1 LVAIR
6 RAVDKVIAHRNFLPA
21 PSCQAARDL
30 NTLALGCQVRRRAT
44 IRITVMLVG
53 VPKEIKD
60 NEYRV
65 GLVPSTVRELT
76 LNGHRVLVEQNAGL
90 GAGLTDADYQAA
102 GAEIV
107 ADADQVFGSAELIV
121 KVKEPLA
128 AERKKLRSGQVLFT
142 YLHLAADP
150 AQAADLIASGVIAI
164 AYETVT
170 SPQGALPL
178 LTPMSEV
185 AGRMAPHVGARCL
198 EKENGGR
205 GVLLGGVP
213 GVPPADVVI
222 IGGGVAGSHAALISA
237 GMGATVTVVDRN
249 PEALRRIAR
258 ELGARV
264 RTAFSTRDA
273 IETLCR
279 RADLVIASVLIPG
292 AAAPKLITADTVRAM
307 EPGAVIVD
315 IAIDQGGCAET
326 SRPTSHSAPT
336 YLVDEVVHYCVTN
349 MPGAVSRTSTFALN
363 NVTLPFVLALADKGY
378 RRALGQDEH
387 LRRGLN
393 VHEGK
398 ITHRAVADALKL
410 PFTPPE
416 AALRL

>member
-1 LVAIR
+1 
-6 RAVDKVIAHRNFLPA
+6 
-21 PSCQAARDL
+21 
-30 NTLALGCQVRRRAT
+30 
-44 IRITVMLVG
+44 MLVG

-60 NEYRV
+60 SEYRV
-65 GLVPSTVRELT
+65 GLIPSTARELT
-76 LNGHRVLVEQNAGL
+76 RNGHHVVVETGAGL
-90 GAGLTDADYQAA
+90 GAGIADADYRAV
-102 GAEIV
+102 GAEIGAG
-107 ADADQVFGSAELIV
+107 ADEVYARGELIV

-128 AERKKLRSGQVLFT
+128 AERKKLRAGQVLFA

-150 AQAADLIASGVIAI
+150 EQTADLMASGVIAI

-170 SPQGALPL
+170 SPHGTLPL
-178 LTPMSEV
+178 LMPMSEV

-222 IGGGVAGSHAALISA
+222 LGGGVAGSHAALISA

-249 PEALRRIAR
+249 PDVLRRVANQ
-258 ELGARV
+258 LGARV
-264 RTAFSTRDA
+264 RTVFSTSDA

-292 AAAPKLITADTVRAM
+292 AAAPKLITAATVRAM
-307 EPGAVIVD
+307 KAGSVIVD

-326 SRPTSHSAPT
+326 SRPTTHSAPT
-336 YLVDEVVHYCVTN
+336 YLVHDVVHYCVTN
-349 MPGAVSRTSTFALN
+349 MPGAVARTSTFALN

-378 RRALGQDEH
+378 RRALGEDPH
-387 LRRGLN
+387 LRNGLN
-393 VHEGK
+393 VYDGK
-398 ITHRAVADALKL
+398 ITHRAVAEALKL
-410 PFTPPE
+410 KFTPPE